1 MPPAPSARRPEV
13 ADGAWAERGHWPC
26 LAECS
31 HVQTRARPARHAN
44 AARVQAGQK
53 NSCSAKPLLRSGSSS
68 RRCLRGDRRVLRRC
82 RHRVYPARRQR
93 ATRWTRPPWS
103 VQRLASAWWTF
114 GGRLAS
120 VWQRA
125 KDRTSAPGR
134 GNTALEGRLAE
145 ITAGCR
151 SIGSHLGRDSFE
163 FSARVSRPWTPAW
176 DIGSIS
182 RRPTHSCCRLLCSG
196 QWRS

>member
-1 MPPAPSARRPEV
+1 MPSRVLAPSNASAPGKACQRSQGSSRTEEQLQCQATAQV
-13 ADGAWAERGHWPC
+13 RLKLEALFAW
-26 LAECS
+26 
-31 HVQTRARPARHAN
+31 RPARAQAMSSPGLPGE
-44 AARVQAGQK
+44 AATCNPMDAAAVVCAAFG
-53 NSCSAKPLLRSGSSS
+53 G
-68 RRCLRGDRRVLRRC
+68 
-82 RHRVYPARRQR
+82 
-93 ATRWTRPPWS
+93 
-103 VQRLASAWWTF
+103 RLVDVWWTF